1 MEHYNLQF
9 FADGDET
16 KVEEKI
22 TLTQKELD
30 DKVKNAFAEGAR
42 KGSKSLL
49 EELGFE
55 NKEAIKKIKEETEL
69 TKAEIAKRDEALKL
83 KDDEINKRD
92 VELSNYKAKEVALK
106 FTDVANLENVL
117 AIVRGKGQ
125 ELNEAN
131 IEAAAKL
138 FPKSKGQV
146 GTITPS
152 NPTEKTELEKYLE
165 KRPYK

>member
-42 KGSKSLL
+42 KGQKTLF
-49 EELGFE
+49 EELGMD
-55 NKEAIKKIKEETEL
+55 KETIKKIKDEVEL

-92 VELSNYKAKEVALK
+92 VELSNFKAKEVALK

-152 NPTEKTELEKYLE
+152 NVTEKTELEKYLE